1 LAGGDG
7 GFGGGAGGGPPPSDG
22 SAVLRQGGTLV
33 LASVSGPCSRPGAA
47 DGAPAALEVEL
58 SLAAFATPERRP
70 RRRGDRRVAE
80 VEAAARAAFET
91 VLELKL
97 YPRAVITLRVAVLQA
112 DGGLL
117 AGAWRRRR
125 AAAGA
130 CAIALVQHPPSS
142 SPPAAVIN
150 AGVLALL
157 DAGLAMRD
165 YVVGCAV
172 VAAPGGAG
180 GGRGAILLD
189 PCHSESMS
197 GGAEMTVALLPR
209 SGKVTVCT
217 MDARLPLERFQGLL
231 AAAADGA
238 QQIFAAL
245 EASALEHAADS
256 LARRDAARFGA
267 GGAGAGG
274 ARAEAAGDEDD
285 YGGGGGGDGEEA
297 AAGAAAAAAAGEDY
311 EDE

>member
-1 LAGGDG
+1 MACGGVRW
-7 GFGGGAGGGPPPSDG
+7 P
-22 SAVLRQGGTLV
+22 
-33 LASVSGPCSRPGAA
+33 
-47 DGAPAALEVEL
+47 
-58 SLAAFATPERRP
+58 
-70 RRRGDRRVAE
+70 
-80 VEAAARAAFET
+80 
-91 VLELKL
+91 
-97 YPRAVITLRVAVLQA
+97 
-112 DGGLL
+112 
-117 AGAWRRRR
+117 

-130 CAIALVQHPPSS
+130 RSRDCFNTRRSLPA
-142 SPPAAVIN
+142 SPRSPAAVIN

-189 PCHSESMS
+189 PCHSESLS

-256 LARRDAARFGA
+256 LARRDTARFGA
-267 GGAGAGG
+267 GG
-274 ARAEAAGDEDD
+274 
-285 YGGGGGGDGEEA
+285 GGGGGGARAD
-297 AAGAAAAAAAGEDY
+297 AAGDGDEDDGGDGDVADAAAAAMAAAGEDLE
-311 EDE
+311 EDD